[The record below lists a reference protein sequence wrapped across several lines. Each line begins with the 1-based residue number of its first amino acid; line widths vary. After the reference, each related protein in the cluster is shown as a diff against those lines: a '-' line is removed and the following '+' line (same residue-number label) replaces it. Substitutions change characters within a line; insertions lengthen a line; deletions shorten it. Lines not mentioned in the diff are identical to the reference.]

1 MKINNYLR
9 NIKIDLY
16 FFVRYLAMG
25 GSFLTTLMMLRVLSS
40 SDFISFQIMLS
51 FFVIL
56 YWFIDFGSIDLMVL
70 AKDDKILISKYS
82 SGRTFRYVVL
92 TVLMFIILLFV
103 ADLRIALIFI
113 AVNTDY
119 FNDSMITY
127 RSVRNSLDYLAI
139 TLLVRKSAPLLFLFF
154 SNSFMTD
161 KTFEYFLLITI
172 ISNIPWILKD
182 LFNIPFSVK
191 YVFFT
196 DNQTKMNCL
205 QQGGNF
211 LQNLDVPLLNFLSFT
226 IIIPPYVL
234 ARKLFQILSVFG
246 HFQIPRIMDANLE
259 AISLKNIKKR
269 IYSNFKLSVIMSFFI
284 ICFTEVVFREMS
296 VINLTLDDRIMAYLL
311 LIIGNL
317 SIVTVQQN
325 ALLKALRNFRT
336 LLIST
341 LGSTLIYLV
350 SIVTIMSIWKVK
362 WFFLLPQIL
371 NLSAELFLQKSA
383 FDKRYKND

>member
-1 MKINNYLR
+1 
-9 NIKIDLY
+9 
-16 FFVRYLAMG
+16 
-25 GSFLTTLMMLRVLSS
+25 
-40 SDFISFQIMLS
+40 
-51 FFVIL
+51 
-56 YWFIDFGSIDLMVL
+56 
-70 AKDDKILISKYS
+70 
-82 SGRTFRYVVL
+82 
-92 TVLMFIILLFV
+92 MFIILLFV

-119 FNDSMITY
+119 FNESMITY
-127 RSVRNSLDYLAI
+127 RSVRNSLNYLAI

-154 SNSFMTD
+154 SNFFMTD

-182 LFNIPFSVK
+182 LLNIPFSVK

-196 DNQTKMNCL
+196 DNQTKLNFL

-226 IIIPPYVL
+226 IVIPPYVL
-234 ARKLFQILSVFG
+234 AKKLFQILSVFG

-269 IYSNFKLSVIMSFFI
+269 IYSNLKLSVIMSFFV

-383 FDKRYKND
+383 FDKRYEND